1 MLASLKEVIAL
12 SKGSG
17 RAVGSFN
24 TPNLECLLAV
34 LSAAEQLPPE
44 TYYPPGLGSVCH
56 LPFTNLLRDGMKKAS
71 PMASLWRIPLL
82 SGIYL

>member
-24 TPNLECLLAV
+24 TPNFECLLAV
-34 LSAAEQLPPE
+34 LSAAEQLNVP
-44 TYYPPGLGSVCH
+44 VIVAH
-56 LPFTNLLRDGMKKAS
+56 AQ
-71 PMASLWRIPLL
+71 
-82 SGIYL
+82 